1 MKLTELKTEIQKY
14 QYMEDTQLIDVSLAS
29 IIATRLKIGNPVWLI
44 IIGASSG
51 GKSQMLRPLAL
62 TDEKFIHRIDDL
74 TENTFLS
81 GIKSKE
87 GEVSLLN
94 RIGSRGIIV
103 ISDLTVLFSKQ
114 AESRAVIL
122 SQFRMV
128 YDGEMT
134 KFSGNSSKPISWKG
148 SLGVLAGST
157 PSIYQHFEEVADMG
171 ERFIYYRMKEFDPY
185 KATHLALTRKS
196 FGKDL
201 DDKLSSLYEQ
211 YIKEVVKSYDD
222 EDIELSEEV
231 NNRII
236 EVSMFAEKVRTVA
249 HKDRWKDT
257 IDRKPTPAMPM
268 RVALQLVSIA
278 KALAIIQKHETGKNT
293 LTEQNLSILDWC
305 GYSLANEEK
314 RHVLKVIASVA
325 FDKTTT
331 TSTIADIVGLST
343 SVIGTVLQN
352 LSAVGVLTRTG
363 DGSNLYWAFK
373 NEKDYNIVRRIEH
386 ITDIVALENRQTLVE
401 EDVKQE
407 SMMDDIIDDLKDDD
421 VF

>member
-1 MKLTELKTEIQKY
+1 MKLTELKQEIQKY

-44 IIGASSG
+44 VIGASSG

-94 RIGSRGIIV
+94 RIGARGIIV

-122 SQFRMV
+122 SQFRMI

-148 SLGVLAGST
+148 SLGVIAGST

-185 KATHLALTRKS
+185 KATHLALNRKY

-201 DDKLSSLYEQ
+201 DDKLSGLYEQ
-211 YIKEVVKSYDD
+211 YIKQVVKSYDD

-249 HKDRWKDT
+249 HKDRFNGNT
-257 IDRKPTPAMPM
+257 IDRIPVSAMPM

-278 KALAIIQKHETGKNT
+278 KALSIIQKYETGKNN
-293 LTEQNLSILDWC
+293 LSESNLSILDWC

-314 RHVLKVIASVA
+314 RGVLKVIASVD
-325 FDKTTT
+325 FSKTTT
-331 TSTIADIVGLST
+331 TSTIADMIGLST
-343 SVIGTVLQN
+343 SVTGTILQN

-386 ITDIVALENRQTLVE
+386 ITNIVALENRHSLVE
-401 EDVKQE
+401 ETTDEMQQE
-407 SMMDDIIDDLKDDD
+407 MLNEEFKD
-421 VF
+421 F